1 MIVLVSNPPPAGW
14 TLLPSDDTLLDT
26 PPTEDVAADGGDQP
40 RP

>member
-26 PPTEDVAADGGDQP
+26 PPTEGVAADGGDQP